1 MSEDLLDEIEAAA
14 EVVSEVDG
22 AWWPTNDE
30 RTLAVS
36 RTISVNAEDIAK
48 RHGEK
53 EDKVADMIK
62 NKFWRI

>member
-1 MSEDLLDEIEAAA
+1 MSEDLLNEIEAAA
-14 EVVSEVDG
+14 ETVAEVEA
-22 AWWPTNDE
+22 AWWPTPSE
-30 RTLAVS
+30 RLLAIS
-36 RTISVNAEDIAK
+36 RSISFNAEDIAK

>member
-1 MSEDLLDEIEAAA
+1 MSEDLLNEIEAAA
-14 EVVSEVDG
+14 EVVSGVDS
-22 AWWPTNDE
+22 AWWPTNDD
-30 RTLAVS
+30 RNLAVS
-36 RTISVNAEDIAK
+36 KSISMYAKDIAK